1 MADFID
7 DAQAV
12 NELHQEVSLRNQ
24 QAKMLPETHPAFDGV
39 HCVEED
45 CDVEIPPARLAMF
58 KVRCVDCQSLLEKR
72 QRLARHNIPLDTSA
86 E

>member
-24 QAKMLPETHPAFDGV
+24 QAKVQPESHPDFDGQ
-39 HCVEED
+39 HCVD
-45 CDVEIPPARLAMF
+45 CTDLIPLARLAWGRI
-58 KVRCVDCQSLLEKR
+58 RCVGCQEYKER
-72 QRLARHNIPLDTSA
+72 VERVQQRNIGEYL
-86 E
+86 

>member
-24 QAKMLPETHPAFDGV
+24 SAKVLPESHPDFDGW
-39 HCVEED
+39 HCVD
-45 CDVEIPPARLAMF
+45 CGVEIPAKRLGWGRI
-58 KVRCVDCQSLLEKR
+58 RCVDCQEHKER
-72 QRLARHNIPLDTSA
+72 TDRAHQRNGRP
-86 E
+86 EE

>member
-1 MADFID
+1 MADTID

-24 QAKMLPETHPAFDGV
+24 RAKVLPEQHPDFDGA
-39 HCVEED
+39 HCVD
-45 CDVEIPPARLAMF
+45 CEVEIPPLRLSWG
-58 KVRCVDCQSLLEKR
+58 KVRCVDCQEELEL
-72 QRLARHNIPLDTSA
+72 QARYAVIRGRPD